1 MTETDQAPEDH
12 DDTTIPVSIITGFLG
27 AGKTTILNHILAHP
41 HFKNSLVLVNEFGEI
56 GIDHLLIENLTDD
69 VVLLKSGCVCCT
81 LRGEMAVTLLD
92 LVAQRDAGIVPP
104 FDQVILE
111 TTGLADPAPIM
122 QILMTDPLLLESYR
136 LGRVVT
142 VVDCVNGPR
151 TMRGHQTCL
160 HQLAMA
166 DHLVISKSDLA
177 SGEQLA
183 QLTGELARL
192 NPGARQTISLAGQI
206 DPSDILGTGGI
217 DDNALLTAQSQDRH
231 WQALHQSAHDGLS
244 QMAETG
250 YCDHDHH
257 HAQGQGQEHHHA
269 HHHAHSHGQHEQ
281 ETHDTGPHQ
290 HMHDQHADGVSIQTF
305 LVSFR
310 KPPARHFLLSALE
323 ELGKQHGEKLL
334 RYKGL
339 VQFEGD
345 RGPSLIQG
353 VQDLMHPPVALD
365 GWPDGLTQ
373 SGLVF
378 IVDALPAKTV
388 FAALKSDIL

>member
-12 DDTTIPVSIITGFLG
+12 DDATIPVSIITGFLG

-104 FDQVILE
+104 FDHVILE

-142 VVDCVNGPR
+142 VVDCVNGAR

-183 QLTGELARL
+183 QLTRELARL
-192 NPGARQTISLAGQI
+192 NPGARQTIALAGQI
-206 DPSDILGTGGI
+206 DPSGILGAGGI

-231 WQALHQSAHDGLS
+231 WQALHQSACEGLS
-244 QMAETG
+244 QIPETG
-250 YCDHDHH
+250 CCDHD
-257 HAQGQGQEHHHA
+257 HAQGQGHGPHHG
-269 HHHAHSHGQHEQ
+269 HSHGQHGI
-281 ETHDTGPHQ
+281 ETHDDGQHQ
-290 HMHDQHADGVSIQTF
+290 HMHDQHGDGVSIQTF

-310 KPPARHFLLSALE
+310 KPPARAVLLSALE

-353 VQDLMHPPVALD
+353 VQDLMHPLVALD